1 MSGPQKEGVPQRPLA
16 APLYQGSIL
25 THSCMSDLSFF
36 DPPIEIAAASPRL
49 EMILSRLRSGGMRPY
64 RASHP
69 IDFCA
74 SDPLLI
80 DVPTASRNVLEALSR
95 AAMIQVHRQIVL
107 VDTAGARLTP
117 GDESVLLRRDQD
129 LVTLRGRLTALTRRA
144 VRLREAQ
151 IRRDTASAL
160 GVRIPPADL
169 TSIPS
174 LLYIGQGSPLFLSLQ
189 GPLRQRGIDVTAA
202 ISCGTA
208 RQYMNERRFGAALV
222 DLDSFRGEPSAT
234 TLWIAEQNGLGPLPV
249 IALSPPELQPN
260 NHQDAVMALATE
272 VIEATGHTAY
282 MASCIAAAC
291 RRLVAFTPLT
301 PLSAKVLGLA
311 DDAAGLFSRR
321 FMDVHIARQME
332 VSTQRASPLCVLT
345 FRLDPGLAVSRMA
358 QLAFAE
364 IILDQIRD
372 TDCPCLMQ
380 PGLFAVS
387 LPETPYRG
395 AMDLADRISAA
406 AARDAGFIGQNFAYR
421 VIERRAY
428 HSAETLLSAGLAGP
442 MLRPRLAA

>member
-1 MSGPQKEGVPQRPLA
+1 
-16 APLYQGSIL
+16 
-25 THSCMSDLSFF
+25 MSDLSFF
-36 DPPIEIAAASPRL
+36 DPPIEIVAESPRQ

-69 IDFCA
+69 IDFGA

-80 DVPTASRNVLEALSR
+80 DIPTASRDVLQALSR

-107 VDTAGARLTP
+107 IDTWVARLMP
-117 GDESVLLRRDQD
+117 GEARVLLRRDRD
-129 LVTLRGRLTALTRRA
+129 LTTLRGRLTALNRRA
-144 VRLREAQ
+144 VREREAQ
-151 IRRDTASAL
+151 IRCDTACAL

-202 ISCGTA
+202 ISRGTA
-208 RQYMNERRFGAALV
+208 RAYMNERRFTAVLV
-222 DLDSFRGEPSAT
+222 DLDSFQAEPSAT
-234 TLWIAEQNGLGPLPV
+234 TLWIAEQNGLAPLPV
-249 IALSPPELQPN
+249 IALSPADPQLN
-260 NHQDAVMALATE
+260 SHQNRVMTLATE
-272 VIEATGHTAY
+272 VVDATGDTAHIASYIEAAG
-282 MASCIAAAC
+282 
-291 RRLVAFTPLT
+291 RRLAAFKPLT
-301 PLSAKVLGLA
+301 PHSAKASGLA
-311 DDAAGLFSRR
+311 DDATGLFSRR

-332 VSTQRASPLCVLT
+332 VSTQRSSPLCVLT
-345 FRLDPGLAVSRMA
+345 FRLDHRLATSLTA

-364 IILDQIRD
+364 IIRHEIRD

-380 PGLFAVS
+380 PGVFTIS
-387 LPETPYRG
+387 LPETTYPG
-395 AMDLADRISAA
+395 GMELAERISDAL
-406 AARDAGFIGQNFAYR
+406 ARHSGFTGKDFAYR

-428 HSAETLLSAGLAGP
+428 HTAATLLGAGLAGP